1 MNRAK
6 ENDTSRLPELAAA
19 ALAQLPALPVKGENL
34 IFKRWDK
41 LEAEDMPEVV
51 IFFVSA
57 DILSG
62 LFTLAC
68 FDNVAPD
75 AVIAPFGAG
84 CASIIYH
91 PYREQLDGTN
101 RAVLG
106 SFDPSARK
114 CMKPDLLFFAIPFN
128 KFKSMVSQMEESFLK
143 TATWDVI
150 KKRMGSS

>member
-1 MNRAK
+1 M
-6 ENDTSRLPELAAA
+6 AAE
-19 ALAQLPALPVKGENL
+19 ALAQLPILPIKGENL

-41 LEAEDMPEVV
+41 LEAEDTPEAV
-51 IFFVSA
+51 IFFASA
-57 DILSG
+57 DVLSG

-68 FDNVAPD
+68 FDNADPD

-91 PYREQLDGTN
+91 PYREQLNGTN

-114 CMKPDLLFFAIPFN
+114 CMKSDLLSFAIPFN
-128 KFKSMVSQMEESFLK
+128 KFKKMVLQMEESFLK
-143 TATWDVI
+143 TATWETI
-150 KKRMGSS
+150 KKRMDKSNQS

>member
-1 MNRAK
+1 
-6 ENDTSRLPELAAA
+6 
-19 ALAQLPALPVKGENL
+19 
-34 IFKRWDK
+34 
-41 LEAEDMPEVV
+41 MPEVV

-75 AVIAPFGAG
+75 AVIAPFGAD

-114 CMKPDLLFFAIPFN
+114 CMKPDLLSFAIPFN

>member
-1 MNRAK
+1 MFPGFECFLSHNGQGEGERYK
-6 ENDTSRLPELAAA
+6 QTPELAAE
-19 ALAQLPALPVKGENL
+19 ALAQLPVLPIKGENL

-41 LEAEDMPEVV
+41 LEAEDTPEAV
-51 IFFVSA
+51 IFFASA
-57 DILSG
+57 DVLSG

-68 FDNVAPD
+68 FDNADPD

-106 SFDPSARK
+106 
-114 CMKPDLLFFAIPFN
+114 
-128 KFKSMVSQMEESFLK
+128 
-143 TATWDVI
+143 
-150 KKRMGSS
+150 